1 EMFGCDCCCIS
12 SFVYLVGL
20 FAIASKV
27 IPFVVK
33 KVKGNKPVELQE
45 KNYQKDVVYLYQF
58 PGTPTASSLSPFC
71 IKIEAFCRLH
81 NIKMD
86 RRNTFKDRGQNNLL
100 PFIELNGEQHADSQ
114 IIVRRITQIFKL
126 KAYPDEQTAAIG
138 HAVDRLLDNHTFN
151 LTLMAKKDV
160 VGEIMSVMVADKVP
174 SFLLPLVKTIGGC
187 FGANMMGK
195 RARTSVGNFKDNE
208 VNELLRNDLVQLQTI
223 LGKKK
228 FLVAEEPTAVD
239 CTAIGQFGCAYY
251 AIPTARFY
259 LHELLES
266 TEFAP
271 LKEYLERTK
280 TRIFGNEF
288 CDKK

>member
-1 EMFGCDCCCIS
+1 MFGCDCCCIS

-33 KVKGNKPVELQE
+33 KIKGNKPVELQE

-58 PGTPTASSLSPFC
+58 PGTPTASSFSPFC

-81 NIKMD
+81 NIKME
-86 RRNTFKDRGQNNLL
+86 RRNTLTNRGQNNLL
-100 PFIELNGEQHADSQ
+100 PLVELNGEQHADSQ
-114 IIVRRITQIFKL
+114 IIVRRITQIFNL

-187 FGANMMGK
+187 FQAIKMAERGAL
-195 RARTSVGNFKDNE
+195 SVGKFKENE
-208 VNELLRNDLVQLQTI
+208 NDLVQLQMI

-228 FLVAEEPTAVD
+228 FLLGEEPTAVD
-239 CTAIGQFGCAYY
+239 STALGQFGSNYLAVP
-251 AIPTARFY
+251 AARFY
-259 LHELLES
+259 IHDLIES
-266 TEFAP
+266 SEFFS
-271 LKEYLERTK
+271 LREYLER
-280 TRIFGNEF
+280 
-288 CDKK
+288 